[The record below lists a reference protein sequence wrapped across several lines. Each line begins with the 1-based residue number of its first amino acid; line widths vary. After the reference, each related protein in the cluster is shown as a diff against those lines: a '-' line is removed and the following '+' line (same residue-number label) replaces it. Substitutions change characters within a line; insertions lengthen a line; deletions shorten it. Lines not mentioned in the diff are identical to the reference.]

1 MMSES
6 FGIATS
12 AMLVELSISCWTA
25 RKLDKRV
32 SQEVDADKGAKARA
46 GNYQK
51 NLLAGTHKLDNI
63 VKFAANVRAWHLA
76 NTLPWSDNGLRLLP
90 MDNFLRY
97 KERLGEYEEEYNLLV
112 KSFLDEY
119 PTLVDAAAFQLG
131 DLFDRTEYPEVNA
144 IAHKFRFQYVFSPV
158 PTAGDFRID
167 INEQAKAELTDN
179 FNRNFDSRIKGA
191 MKEAWTRLHECL
203 THVSERLEDVGD
215 NERKVFRDSLVGNAQ
230 ELIDMLKV
238 LNVTK
243 DPDLERAR
251 QQLAQTF
258 TGLEVKDLRESAEIR
273 KDVRAQVN
281 DILNKFNW

>member
-1 MMSES
+1 MSES

-32 SQEVDADKGAKARA
+32 SQEVDADKGARARA

-112 KSFLDEY
+112 DSFLNEY

-131 DLFDRTEYPEVNA
+131 DLFDRNEYPEVND

-158 PTAGDFRID
+158 PTVGDFRID

-179 FNRNFDSRIKGA
+179 FNRNFDSRIQGA
-191 MKEAWTRLHECL
+191 MKEAWTRLHDCL
-203 THVSERLEDVGD
+203 THVSERLGDVNEG
-215 NERKVFRDSLVGNAQ
+215 ERKVFRDSLVGNAQ
-230 ELIDMLKV
+230 ELVDMLKV

-258 TGLEVKDLRESAEIR
+258 TGLEVKDLRESADIR

>member
-1 MMSES
+1 MSES

-251 QQLAQTF
+251 QQLSQTF

>member
-1 MMSES
+1 MSES

-32 SQEVDADKGAKARA
+32 SQEVDADKGTRARA

-97 KERLGEYEEEYNLLV
+97 KERLGEYEEEYTTLV
-112 KSFLDEY
+112 KAFLDEY

-179 FNRNFDSRIKGA
+179 FNRNFDSRIQGA
-191 MKEAWTRLHECL
+191 MKEAWTRLHDCL
-203 THVSERLEDVGD
+203 THVSERLGDVNEG
-215 NERKVFRDSLVGNAQ
+215 ERKVFRDSLVGNAQ
-230 ELIDMLKV
+230 ELVDMLKV

-258 TGLEVKDLRESAEIR
+258 TGLEVKDLRESADIR

>member
-1 MMSES
+1 MSES

-32 SQEVDADKGAKARA
+32 SQEVDADKGARARA

-97 KERLGEYEEEYNLLV
+97 KERLGEYEEEYTTLV
-112 KSFLDEY
+112 KAFLDEY

-179 FNRNFDSRIKGA
+179 FNRNFDSRIQGA
-191 MKEAWTRLHECL
+191 MKEAWTRLHDCL
-203 THVSERLEDVGD
+203 THVSERLEDV
-215 NERKVFRDSLVGNAQ
+215 NETERKVFRDSLVGNAQ
-230 ELIDMLKV
+230 ELVDMLKV

-258 TGLEVKDLRESAEIR
+258 TGLEVKDLRESAAIR

>member
-1 MMSES
+1 MSES

-112 KSFLDEY
+112 DSFLNEY

-131 DLFDRTEYPEVNA
+131 DLFDRNEYPEVND

-158 PTAGDFRID
+158 PTVGDFRID

-179 FNRNFDSRIKGA
+179 FNRNFDSRVQGA
-191 MKEAWTRLHECL
+191 MKEAWTRLHDCL
-203 THVSERLEDVGD
+203 THVSERLGDVNEG
-215 NERKVFRDSLVGNAQ
+215 ERKVFRDSLVGNAQ

-258 TGLEVKDLRESAEIR
+258 TGLEVKDLRDSAEIR
-273 KDVRAQVN
+273 KDVRSQVN

>member
-1 MMSES
+1 MSES

-32 SQEVDADKGAKARA
+32 SQEVDADKGTRARA

-97 KERLGEYEEEYNLLV
+97 KERLGEYEEEYTTLV
-112 KSFLDEY
+112 KAFLDEY

-131 DLFDRTEYPEVNA
+131 DLFDRNEYPEVND

-158 PTAGDFRID
+158 PTVGDFRID

-179 FNRNFDSRIKGA
+179 FNRNFDSRIQGA
-191 MKEAWTRLHECL
+191 MKEAWTRLHDCL
-203 THVSERLEDVGD
+203 THVSERLGDVNEG
-215 NERKVFRDSLVGNAQ
+215 ERKVFRDSLVGNAQ
-230 ELIDMLKV
+230 ELVDMLKV

-258 TGLEVKDLRESAEIR
+258 TGLEVKDLRESADIR

>member
-1 MMSES
+1 MSES

-32 SQEVDADKGAKARA
+32 SQEVDADKGARARA

-112 KSFLDEY
+112 DGFLNEY

-131 DLFDRTEYPEVNA
+131 DLFDRNEYPEVND

-158 PTAGDFRID
+158 PTVGDFRID

-179 FNRNFDSRIKGA
+179 FNRNFDSRIQGA
-191 MKEAWTRLHECL
+191 MKEAWTRLHDCL
-203 THVSERLEDVGD
+203 THVSERLGDVNEG
-215 NERKVFRDSLVGNAQ
+215 ERKVFRDSLVGNAQ
-230 ELIDMLKV
+230 ELVDMLKV

-258 TGLEVKDLRESAEIR
+258 TGLEVKDLRESADIR

>member
-1 MMSES
+1 MSES

-32 SQEVDADKGAKARA
+32 SQEVDADKGARARA

-112 KSFLDEY
+112 ESFLNEY

-131 DLFDRTEYPEVNA
+131 DLFDRNEYPEVND

-158 PTAGDFRID
+158 PTVGDFRID

-179 FNRNFDSRIKGA
+179 FNRNFDSRIQGA
-191 MKEAWTRLHECL
+191 MKEAWTRLHDCL
-203 THVSERLEDVGD
+203 THVSERLGDVNEG
-215 NERKVFRDSLVGNAQ
+215 ERKVFRDSLVGNAQ
-230 ELIDMLKV
+230 ELVDMLKV

-258 TGLEVKDLRESAEIR
+258 TGLEVKDLRESADIR